1 MTVGVSLLFKINS
14 SYLEILFE
22 EELSIDEYLFTEN
35 VYDKTIALTAYVKT
49 GC

>member
-1 MTVGVSLLFKINS
+1 MTVGASLLFKINS

-35 VYDKTIALTAYVKT
+35 VYDKTISLTAYVKT